1 MFVFDIQHFSPEGI
15 VLGGGEVVTT
25 TQGYVNAYTGQD
37 IDPNPETNSMSPT
50 MKTYYNTELL
60 DNARSKL
67 VFAQL
72 GKKQALPKSHGK
84 SVEMRKFNTFPPAM
98 EALTEGVIPQGKQ
111 FGMTSISAEIHQHGD
126 YTTISDQLEMHAVDP
141 IILGATEEMG
151 AAAGETIDLLTRN
164 ELLSGTNVIYAPA
177 PLEDGSWAYVD
188 SRAGLDGTCTLT
200 PDLVNRAATMLKKMK
215 APTFEGNKYVAVIH
229 PSVTYDLRRSN
240 EWVEAHKYA
249 ATTEIFNGEIGEL
262 HGVRFIETTNAAVL
276 WGADLAEDARAL
288 AVSSTVSPGASSI
301 PFNGGTV
308 KPGALTGRQIYI
320 NGMGYTVTGNT
331 TTAITISPSALS
343 TIPGGAFILPGE
355 GGGDGGAVYATL
367 FFGKDAFCVIDP
379 AGMGLEMI
387 VKPRGE
393 AGGPLEQF
401 STVGYKFETASCIL
415 YEERMVRVESGSAYS
430 DVDEAN

>member
-1 MFVFDIQHFSPEGI
+1 MPNTYTQAGD
-15 VLGGGEVVTT
+15 VVTT
-25 TQGYVNAYTGQD
+25 SAGYVNAYTGQPV
-37 IDPNPETNSMSPT
+37 DPIPEGNSMTAT
-50 MKTYYNTELL
+50 MKTYYDTELL
-60 DNARSKL
+60 HNARSKL
-67 VFAQL
+67 VFSQL
-72 GKKQALPKSHGK
+72 GKKQVLPRNHGAT
-84 SVEMRKFNTFPPAM
+84 VEMRKFNTFAPAR
-98 EALTEGVIPQGKQ
+98 EPLTEGVIPQGKQ
-111 FGMTSISAEIHQHGD
+111 FGMTAISATISQYGD
-126 YTTISDQLEMHAVDP
+126 YTAVSDVLELHAVDP
-141 IILGATEEMG
+141 IILGAAEEMG
-151 AAAGETIDLLTRN
+151 AAAGETVDLLCRN

-177 PLEDGSWAYVD
+177 PLDDGSWAYVD

-200 PDLVNRAATMLKKMK
+200 PDLVNRAVTMLKKQK

-229 PSVTYDLRRSN
+229 PSVSYDLRRSD

-262 HGVRFIETTNAAVL
+262 HGCRFIETTNAAVL
-276 WGADLAEDARAL
+276 WGADLAQDARAL

-308 KPGALTGRQIYI
+308 APGDLTGRQIYV
-320 NGMGYTVTGNT
+320 NGLGYTVTGNT
-331 TTAITISPSALS
+331 DSALTISPSAVS

-379 AGMGLEMI
+379 AGMGMEMI
-387 VKPRGE
+387 IKPKAE

-401 STVGYKFETASCIL
+401 STVGYKFETATAIL
-415 YEERMVRVESGSAYS
+415 YQERMVRVESGSAYS